1 LAGKPREAW
10 LYVWEE
16 LLASRGR
23 SAELRLENL
32 PKSSEIAIYIC
43 RFMQNLRRSAGK
55 VGDDEPDGFTRNAKL
70 LCDQSSFLLTDDN
83 DIG

>member
-1 LAGKPREAW
+1 
-10 LYVWEE
+10 
-16 LLASRGR
+16 
-23 SAELRLENL
+23 
-32 PKSSEIAIYIC
+32 
-43 RFMQNLRRSAGK
+43 MQNLRRSAGK